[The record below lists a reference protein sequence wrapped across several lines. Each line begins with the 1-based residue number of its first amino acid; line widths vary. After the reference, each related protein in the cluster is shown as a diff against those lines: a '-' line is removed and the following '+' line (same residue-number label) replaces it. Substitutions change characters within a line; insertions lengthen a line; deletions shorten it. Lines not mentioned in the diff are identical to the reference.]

1 MKKIIALILA
11 LVILAICMVVFS
23 SCGNKQ
29 LFDTNY
35 TFNYAY
41 ISGLNED
48 GSVKRVPISSW
59 KDYDG
64 EQLQIKATDG
74 TVYIVSSYNCI
85 LAYEQ

>member
-1 MKKIIALILA
+1 MKKIIALILVA
-11 LVILAICMVVFS
+11 VMLVSCMLVFS

-29 LFDTNY
+29 LFDVNY

-59 KDYDG
+59 KDYEG

-74 TVYIVSSYNCI
+74 TVYVVSSYNCI
-85 LAYEQ
+85 LAYEK